1 MNKCFFFCYLPLGQF
16 QRPSYQMHCLL
27 YLQVGRWSA
36 YTALPWLVFL
46 STVHTHQG
54 QRAEGLE
61 KATGRP
67 GGEVR
72 LKGARCSP
80 RCRSRGDGPLEVK
93 GYVPVGKD
101 RGKGVARVLPGVRVP
116 QHHYCAP
123 LPSALMVAGGNGL
136 GRKGRLCMRSLLSGS
151 SSCSLSAV

>member
-1 MNKCFFFCYLPLGQF
+1 MFLLLLLAFGTISKTKLPNALLALLASGSVVCIHC
-16 QRPSYQMHCLL
+16 PSMVSLPEH
-27 YLQVGRWSA
+27 SA
-36 YTALPWLVFL
+36 HP
-46 STVHTHQG
+46 
-54 QRAEGLE
+54 
-61 KATGRP
+61 P
-67 GGEVR
+67 GSVRRGPGESHGAPCGEVR

-93 GYVPVGKD
+93 GYVPVGKE

-136 GRKGRLCMRSLLSGS
+136 GRKGRLCVRSLLSGS
-151 SSCSLSAV
+151 SSCSLSAA